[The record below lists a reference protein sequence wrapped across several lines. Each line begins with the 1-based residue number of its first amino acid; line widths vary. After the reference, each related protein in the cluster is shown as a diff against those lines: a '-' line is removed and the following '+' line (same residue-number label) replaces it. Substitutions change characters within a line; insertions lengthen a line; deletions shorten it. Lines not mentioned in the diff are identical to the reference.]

1 MEVIGEYQGKPNL
14 EQFASILDSTGRE
27 YGDCMLVVENNS
39 LGISILEKLQER
51 EYPNLYFS
59 IKGTHEYITE
69 TQAQGI
75 NNSVPGFTTSS
86 KTRPLIIAKMEEFI
100 RNQLITLYSSRIIGE
115 FKTFIW
121 NNNKAQAMRSYNDDL
136 VMALAIACW
145 VRDTALTVN
154 QRDMEYNKA
163 MVGSMISS
171 NRNFHTTIP
180 GMTGHSGKAKM
191 DNLRNEAIREQE
203 EFVWLLKG

>member
-1 MEVIGEYQGKPNL
+1 MEVIGEYQGKATL

-27 YGDCMLVVENNS
+27 FGGAMLVVENNS
-39 LGISILEKLQER
+39 LGISILEKLQDR
-51 EYPNLYFS
+51 LYPNLYFS
-59 IKGTHEYITE
+59 IKGTHEYISE
-69 TQAQGI
+69 AQAESMS
-75 NNSVPGFTTSS
+75 NAVPGFTTSS

-145 VRDTALTVN
+145 VKDTALTVN
-154 QRDMEYNKA
+154 IREMEYKKA
-163 MVGSMISS
+163 MVNSIKSS
-171 NRNFHTTIP
+171 NNQFSTTIP
-180 GMTGHSGKAKM
+180 GMTGHNKGLSREAKKAKQNYR
-191 DNLRNEAIREQE
+191 D
-203 EFVWLLKG
+203 FVWLIKG

>member
-1 MEVIGEYQGKPNL
+1 
-14 EQFASILDSTGRE
+14 
-27 YGDCMLVVENNS
+27 MLVVENNS
-39 LGISILEKLQER
+39 LGISILEKLQDR

-69 TQAQGI
+69 AQAQSVS
-75 NNSVPGFTTSS
+75 NSVPGFTTSS

-121 NNNKAQAMRSYNDDL
+121 SNNRAQAMRSYNDDL

-154 QRDMEYNKA
+154 KRDTEYNKA
-163 MVGSMISS
+163 MVGAMISS
-171 NRNFHTTIP
+171 NRSFHTTIP
-180 GMTGHSGKAKM
+180 GMTGHSKKAKM
-191 DNLRNEAIREQE
+191 DNLKNEARREQE

>member
-14 EQFASILDSTGRE
+14 EQFASIIDSTGRE
-27 YGDCMLVVENNS
+27 YGEAMLVVENNS

-69 TQAQGI
+69 AQAQGI
-75 NNSVPGFTTSS
+75 NNSVAGFTTSS

-100 RNQLITLYSSRIIGE
+100 RNQLITIYSSRIIGE

-121 NNNKAQAMRSYNDDL
+121 HNNKAQAMRSYNDDL

-154 QRDMEYNKA
+154 QRDMEYKKA
-163 MVGSMISS
+163 MVSSMKVYS
-171 NRNFHTTIP
+171 NNLNTSIP
-180 GMTGHSGKAKM
+180 GMVDYKEDRAA
-191 DNLRNEAIREQE
+191 RIREQSKKYE
-203 EFVWLLKG
+203 EFIWLIKG